1 MPVIR
6 IKLEDKERLDFMRGL
21 IPATQFFTLLL
32 DKYEQPTK
40 KPVKEKKVH
49 PLFNEMKGIYEH
61 AWIANN
67 NFAYR
72 WNGVVDA
79 SALNRLIKSL
89 EAINEGGKPIADLFA
104 VIMDKLPNFYKDKT
118 INAINKNLNG
128 IIADIKN
135 GGNKAGQI
143 PHQGKYDFRN

>member
-6 IKLEDKERLDFMRGL
+6 IRPEDKERIEQMKGYLSVSAFITQTLDNLEKR
-21 IPATQFFTLLL
+21 PN
-32 DKYEQPTK
+32 K
-40 KPVKEKKVH
+40 KQVH
-49 PLFNEMKGIYEH
+49 PSFAEMKGIYEH

-72 WNGVVDA
+72 WNGAIDA

-128 IIADIKN
+128 IIAEIKN
-135 GGNKAGQI
+135 GGNKSSKVQNGGI
-143 PHQGKYDFRN
+143 FDHR